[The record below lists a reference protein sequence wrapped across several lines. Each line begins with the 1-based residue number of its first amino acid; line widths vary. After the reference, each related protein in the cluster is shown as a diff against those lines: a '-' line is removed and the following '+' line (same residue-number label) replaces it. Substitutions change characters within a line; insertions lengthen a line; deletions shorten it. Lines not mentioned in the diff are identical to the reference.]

1 MSYLKIQNDYLR
13 LEVSG
18 LGAELQS
25 IIDQRTGKQYLW
37 QADPAY
43 WGRKSPLLF
52 PIIGSLK
59 DNEYLHQEK
68 TYGMNK
74 HGIVRDADFELVTH
88 ESDYMIYHWHNN
100 SDNYPF
106 ACSVYVTYQLDNNS
120 IIVSYRVVN
129 EGSDELYYSIG
140 GHPGFNVNYPVTLVL
155 EGQELSR
162 YLLKD
167 SLISGS
173 EPVEERQF
181 ELVPLLFEDD
191 ALIYS
196 GVDKLLLEMAEYSIE
211 VDVSQ
216 FDTVGIWS
224 PYQQGEIAP
233 FICVEPWQG
242 LPDTT
247 NHNKL
252 LKDKKGIQKLAAQE
266 EADFTY
272 RISFNY
278 EYSI

>member
-74 HGIVRDADFELVTH
+74 HGIVRDAAFELVSH
-88 ESDYMIYHWHNN
+88 ESDCIVYQWHNN

-106 ACSVYVTYQLDNNS
+106 TCSVYVTYQLDNNS

-129 EGSDELYYSIG
+129 EGSDDRK
-140 GHPGFNVNYPVTLVL
+140 GHFRTTSQKDTIKVFTLFLRDNVAA
-155 EGQELSR
+155 
-162 YLLKD
+162 LKRFFR
-167 SLISGS
+167 S
-173 EPVEERQF
+173 
-181 ELVPLLFEDD
+181 
-191 ALIYS
+191 
-196 GVDKLLLEMAEYSIE
+196 
-211 VDVSQ
+211 
-216 FDTVGIWS
+216 T
-224 PYQQGEIAP
+224 
-233 FICVEPWQG
+233 C
-242 LPDTT
+242 
-247 NHNKL
+247 
-252 LKDKKGIQKLAAQE
+252 
-266 EADFTY
+266 
-272 RISFNY
+272 
-278 EYSI
+278 